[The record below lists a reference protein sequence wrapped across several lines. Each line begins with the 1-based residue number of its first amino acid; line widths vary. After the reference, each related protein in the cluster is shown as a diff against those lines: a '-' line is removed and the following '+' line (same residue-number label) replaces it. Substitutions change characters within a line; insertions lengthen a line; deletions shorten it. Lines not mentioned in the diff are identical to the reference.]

1 MTSTGSVFVVKWQ
14 KFAAKE
20 EKKCACNYRQGFY
33 FLLQFCDFQ
42 SVAIFSHF
50 LNKCFEFKTTN
61 TKFPRLVHKSQKKKP
76 GKFWK
81 FSFLWFKLL
90 VSIFFSCSLAG

>member
-61 TKFPRLVHKSQKKKP
+61 TKVSKISSQIPKEKT
-76 GKFWK
+76 WK
-81 FSFLWFKLL
+81 ILE
-90 VSIFFSCSLAG
+90 IFIFVV